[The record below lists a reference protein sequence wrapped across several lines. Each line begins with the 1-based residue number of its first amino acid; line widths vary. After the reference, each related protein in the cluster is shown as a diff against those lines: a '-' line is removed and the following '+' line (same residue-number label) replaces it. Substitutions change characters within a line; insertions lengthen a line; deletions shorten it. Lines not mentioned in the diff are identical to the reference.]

1 MFENLKQVI
10 EGNSVLTNR
19 LKELVSPFINEDL
32 LKYERKDQDRKKET
46 DSKLIERATA
56 RKQWMQAL
64 QDDPQRLI
72 NSPNFLNGD
81 LTNDICLLMQEFKN
95 PNISTKRDGYAN
107 WHQLKTE
114 FGEQVSFA
122 YRESAIKFWRLY
134 NPRLYSEGGVGKSS
148 IPYAVIFGLAG
159 LEIESS
165 EEQKFP
171 HNLTRD
177 ELSHALRYLS
187 WELNGFPTWLV
198 KMYQAFPDDVID
210 AVMKEVHWEL
220 QQSSADNKENNNHI
234 VHDLLF
240 YAPWIH
246 DAIAPKIYQ
255 WY

>member
-1 MFENLKQVI
+1 
-10 EGNSVLTNR
+10 
-19 LKELVSPFINEDL
+19 
-32 LKYERKDQDRKKET
+32 
-46 DSKLIERATA
+46 
-56 RKQWMQAL
+56 MQAL

-134 NPRLYSEGGVGKSS
+134 NPRLYSEGSVGKSS

-177 ELSHALRYLS
+177 EVSHVLRYLS
-187 WELNGFPTWLV
+187 WELNGFPTWLE

-210 AVMKEVHWEL
+210 AVMKEVNWEL
-220 QQSSADNKENNNHI
+220 QQSNAGNKENYNHI
-234 VHDLLF
+234 IHDLLF

-255 WY
+255 WFINNSKNIHHDTAKYLLQILL